1 MHGISESGA
10 NFTDVTIGSTH
21 EACMCR
27 ELTLKEFKKF
37 RVFRASVV
45 NNRL

>member
-1 MHGISESGA
+1 
-10 NFTDVTIGSTH
+10 
-21 EACMCR
+21 MCR

-45 NNRL
+45 NKAFVSGGRENGH

>member
-1 MHGISESGA
+1 
-10 NFTDVTIGSTH
+10 
-21 EACMCR
+21 MCR

-45 NNRL
+45 NKAVGSRRGAKTVTESV